1 MLIGL
6 DIERL
11 KTFWAVATEKS
22 FSRAAEKLFRTQS
35 AVSQA
40 VRLLEREVGE
50 TLFLRLG
57 RTTELTPAG
66 RILLEHV
73 EDAFCIL
80 EKGRARVRALK
91 ELQEGELTIAA
102 SDTTTCYM
110 LPKTLAA
117 FRRRYPKVEVRI
129 LNRPSPVTAELV
141 AAHDADVGI
150 VTLPIEHPKLASE
163 PIQVRED
170 VAVCAAR
177 HPLARRTKASLAELL
192 RYPLILLDRGSNT
205 RSFIDRTI
213 EAAGLTP
220 NVAMEVG
227 SIEVIKRLVELDF
240 GVSIVPQVAV
250 QQEVKQETLK
260 AIRLFGKDD
269 WRVMGIV
276 YPRKGMANVA
286 AEAFADLLRK
296 EIKCRAGTLV

>member
-1 MLIGL
+1 MLIGF
-6 DIERL
+6 DIDRL

-50 TLFLRLG
+50 ILFLRLG

-129 LNRPSPVTAELV
+129 LNRPSPVAAELV

-240 GVSIVPQVAV
+240 GVSIVPRVAV